1 MEQKRYVFIK
11 DYKNEKGTIP
21 NGSEITLFRGF
32 IYMNGGMI
40 LPAYNKIIMNILI
53 NEDLKNE
60 YLREVKIIQNKV

>member
-40 LPAYNKIIMNILI
+40 LPAYNKIIMNILR

-60 YLREVKIIQNKV
+60 YLREVKIIQNKI